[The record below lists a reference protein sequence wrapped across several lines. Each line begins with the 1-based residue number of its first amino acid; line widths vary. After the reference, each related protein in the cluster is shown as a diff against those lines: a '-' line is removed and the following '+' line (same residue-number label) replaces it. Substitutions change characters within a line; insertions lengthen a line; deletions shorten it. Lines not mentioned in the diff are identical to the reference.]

1 MVRQM
6 QRMKLDKFQIQNN
19 HRYLFFVLSGFQ
31 PSKHE
36 QHELKLCLEE
46 YLNNMGEL
54 KIFRIDESFIWPL
67 NV

>member
-31 PSKHE
+31 PSKHGE
-36 QHELKLCLEE
+36 GGLFEGKNFIK
-46 YLNNMGEL
+46 YL
-54 KIFRIDESFIWPL
+54 I
-67 NV
+67 